1 MALLAILNS
10 KHLCYQIDHRQEA
23 PPHMD
28 LPPCPSG
35 WIRSGYGFCLSAP
48 SLSDMSQEVVT
59 GQKPFPKDL
68 VDEDIWF

>member
-1 MALLAILNS
+1 
-10 KHLCYQIDHRQEA
+10 
-23 PPHMD
+23 MD